1 MEPARK
7 KAMTAAERKRKSRA
21 NKKAN
26 MDDDELAAF
35 QIKERERIASAVRA
49 HREREMRHM
58 TNHEI
63 TEFKKAESNRISVL
77 QKGKRDD
84 IKKNRVE
91 VEAIKRMTTPIRENN
106 P

>member
-35 QIKERERIASAVRA
+35 QIKEKERIASAV
-49 HREREMRHM
+49 
-58 TNHEI
+58 
-63 TEFKKAESNRISVL
+63 
-77 QKGKRDD
+77 
-84 IKKNRVE
+84 
-91 VEAIKRMTTPIRENN
+91 
-106 P
+106 